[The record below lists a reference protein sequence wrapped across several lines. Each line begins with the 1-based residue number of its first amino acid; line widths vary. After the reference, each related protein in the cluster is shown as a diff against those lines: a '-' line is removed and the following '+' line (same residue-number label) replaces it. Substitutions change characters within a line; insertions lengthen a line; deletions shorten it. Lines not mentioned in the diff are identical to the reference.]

1 GFGGGGNDRQRILD
15 IMKDSRTGTY
25 GVLGIVLYGLLLLAT
40 LVSMPRTMAA
50 LTILAADPFAKM
62 VAGQIIMMMPY
73 ARNEEESKAKTVYRK
88 MSITAGIRLAAQGLL
103 PLAAYIYVWRN
114 AGIDWQILIFAPCI
128 VMYMLYLLIWKRL
141 HGYTGDC
148 CGALFLL
155 VELTF
160 YIAAASM
167 V

>member
-1 GFGGGGNDRQRILD
+1 
-15 IMKDSRTGTY
+15 
-25 GVLGIVLYGLLLLAT
+25 
-40 LVSMPRTMAA
+40 
-50 LTILAADPFAKM
+50 
-62 VAGQIIMMMPY
+62 
-73 ARNEEESKAKTVYRK
+73 